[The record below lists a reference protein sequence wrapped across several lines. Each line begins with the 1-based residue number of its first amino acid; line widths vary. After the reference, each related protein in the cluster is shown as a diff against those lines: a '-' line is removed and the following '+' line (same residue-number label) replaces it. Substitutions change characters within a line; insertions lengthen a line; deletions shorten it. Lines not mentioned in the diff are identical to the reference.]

1 MCVGGG
7 GSVQAQPAYKDTSED
22 PIVSKYPLTEAQKK
36 ENERRRKKKL
46 VKTAKTLLGTQ
57 GGGGGDG
64 DNGMGGGTSTG
75 GGYGSVGDASGGM
88 AQV

>member
-7 GSVQAQPAYKDTSED
+7 GSVQAQPVYRDTSED

-46 VKTAKTLLGTQ
+46 LKTAKTLLGTQ
-57 GGGGGDG
+57 GDGGGDG
-64 DNGMGGGTSTG
+64 DNGGGGTSAG